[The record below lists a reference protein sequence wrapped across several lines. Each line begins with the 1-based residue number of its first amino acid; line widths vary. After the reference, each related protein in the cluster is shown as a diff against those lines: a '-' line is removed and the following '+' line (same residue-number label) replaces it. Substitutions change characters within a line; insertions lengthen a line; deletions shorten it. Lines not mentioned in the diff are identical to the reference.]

1 MKRKWDVSS
10 KEVRK
15 KCIDEII
22 ARIDE
27 QQGLD
32 FGVLAAEEIMSIV
45 EQNIG
50 PDIYNLA
57 VKDATKLLQDR
68 ISDIETELDLLQY
81 QA

>member
-22 ARIDE
+22 ARIGE
-27 QQGLD
+27 QQGSD
-32 FGVLAAEEIMSIV
+32 FGILAAEEIIYIV
-45 EQNIG
+45 TQNIG

-57 VKDATKLLQDR
+57 VKDAMKLLQDR
-68 ISDIETELDLLQY
+68 FSDIETELDLLQY
-81 QA
+81 HV